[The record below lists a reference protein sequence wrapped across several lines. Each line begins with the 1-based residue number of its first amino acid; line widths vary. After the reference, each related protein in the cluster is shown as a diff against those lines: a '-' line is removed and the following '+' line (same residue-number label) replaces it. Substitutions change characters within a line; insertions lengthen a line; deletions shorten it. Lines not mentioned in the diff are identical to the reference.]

1 MPASPIVRRDVLQ
14 LLGGSAGFFL
24 AGCLGSGQP
33 SAPSS
38 PTTEGTATEERETP
52 VPGRGEPLTIQKVVD
67 SDTVEYIESSDSVRF
82 VARWRHV
89 NHEAVENGSE
99 APTREPVYETVPY
112 EEWAPTECAH
122 VGASAVFTA
131 IEQRLD
137 EQLTGIAVGV
147 TTRDDE
153 KVIVVHVETLLDR
166 DGSVVSTPSA
176 DFDEVRGVA
185 PSGVQATISLD
196 SRNHSCNV
204 SVLVS
209 RATIQYN

>member
-1 MPASPIVRRDVLQ
+1 MNQ
-14 LLGGSAGFFL
+14 
-24 AGCLGSGQP
+24 
-33 SAPSS
+33 
-38 PTTEGTATEERETP
+38 
-52 VPGRGEPLTIQKVVD
+52 
-67 SDTVEYIESSDSVRF
+67 
-82 VARWRHV
+82 
-89 NHEAVENGSE
+89 EAVENGSE
-99 APTREPVYETVPY
+99 APTREPVYETVPF

-122 VGASAVFTA
+122 VGASAVLTA

-137 EQLTGIAVGV
+137 KQLTGIAVGV

-176 DFDEVRGVA
+176 EFGEVRSVA
-185 PSGVQATISLD
+185 PSGVRARISLD
-196 SRNHSCNV
+196 GRNHSCDV